1 MATQNEAVVST
12 LNDLIETCRDGQ
24 QGFQTAAEGVK
35 SGDLKTL
42 FLNYSQQRA
51 QFIAELQ
58 TEVRQLGGKPEETG
72 SVAGSLHRGWLNIKA
87 AVTGQDEKAVI
98 SEVERGEDTS
108 VASYRDALGKEEL
121 PADIRAIVE
130 RQFAAV
136 KEAHDRVRAIEQ
148 AAGADT

>member
-1 MATQNEAVVST
+1 MATQNEGVVST

-35 SGDLKTL
+35 DGDLKTL
-42 FLNYSQQRA
+42 FLNYAQQRA

-58 TEVRQLGGKPEETG
+58 KEVRQLGGRAKETG

-148 AAGADT
+148 AAGAGT

>member
-42 FLNYSQQRA
+42 FLNYAQQRA

-108 VASYRDALGKEEL
+108 VASYREALGKEEL

-130 RQFAAV
+130 RQLAAV

-148 AAGADT
+148 AAGA